1 MRLNDL
7 SYSPSHHIQPSR
19 VGLQCIYEGGPAVLK
34 ARNLLHSQYPFLLF
48 NDYDLCNNTTFRKSG
63 KKPTSSLESPTDLF
77 VYPNPATNQISCL
90 FNKGNLIEITD
101 LTGRV
106 VAIEKIPENSLT
118 LSINISDLMQGAYIV
133 ILKDEIGILKQT
145 KLNVVR

>member
-1 MRLNDL
+1 MN
-7 SYSPSHHIQPSR
+7 SHTAHHTTFSR
-19 VGLQCIYEGGPAVLK
+19 AD
-34 ARNLLHSQYPFLLF
+34 FLLF
-48 NDYDLCNNTTFRKSG
+48 NDYDLCNNTSFRKSG

-90 FNKGNLIEITD
+90 FNKGTLIEITD

-106 VAIEKIPENSLT
+106 VTFEQIPENSLSLT
-118 LSINISDLMQGAYIV
+118 IGISDLAQGSYV
-133 ILKDEIGILKQT
+133 VVLKSEDGILKQT